1 MIEQMIDYDR
11 PPRNFP
17 VWLGVMIGLV
27 ALAVVAWGASR
38 LSESFGGGSSQVT
51 FVAGQSV
58 ILEIPSGSSAE
69 DIGNILADAGV
80 VDRAT
85 EFESF
90 VKGRGLG
97 SSLQAGTYQL
107 VTGMGSPAA
116 VEILLDGPELKE
128 VYTVKVREG
137 LWVAEI
143 IQTLSEQSPHSVDAY
158 TSALLDG
165 SVTSN
170 LAPSTPT
177 TLPQWEGLL
186 FPANYEFFEDAAPS
200 DVLQKMVT
208 EMELRV
214 EFAEWDRLEELGITP
229 YEALIV
235 ASLIEAEA
243 KLDKDRPVISSV
255 IFNRLE
261 DGMLLQIDAMLV
273 YARGER
279 GVPTNADKQ
288 SSSPYNSYLQV
299 GLPPTPIAS
308 PGDASLL
315 AAGNPDETDFLF
327 YVLVDEDG
335 SHGFSE
341 TLDQHNEKVAK
352 ARADGV
358 F

>member
-1 MIEQMIDYDR
+1 MIQYDR
-11 PPRNFP
+11 RPRNFP
-17 VWLGVMIGLV
+17 VWLGVLIGVV
-27 ALAVVAWGASR
+27 ALAVVAWGAGR
-38 LSESFGGGSSQVT
+38 LAESLGGGGSEVT

-58 ILEIPSGSSAE
+58 IIEIPSGSSAE
-69 DIGNILADAGV
+69 DIGNVLADAGV
-80 VDRAT
+80 VERAT

-97 SSLQAGTYQL
+97 SSLQAGTYEL
-107 VTGMGSPAA
+107 VTGMGSSAA
-116 VEILLDGPELKE
+116 VEILRQGPELKD

-158 TSALLDG
+158 TTALLDG
-165 SVTSN
+165 GVTSN

-177 TLPQWEGLL
+177 TLAQWEGLL
-186 FPANYEFFEDAAPS
+186 FPANYEFFEDAAPA
-200 DVLQKMVT
+200 DVLQKMAT

-214 EFAEWDRLEELGITP
+214 ELAEWERLDELGVTP

-243 KLDKDRPVISSV
+243 KLDKDRAVIGSV
-255 IFNRLE
+255 IYNRLDE
-261 DGMLLQIDAMLV
+261 GMLLQIDAMLV

-288 SSSPYNSYLQV
+288 SSSPYNSYLV
-299 GLPPTPIAS
+299 AGLPPTPIAS
-308 PGDASLL
+308 PGETSLL
-315 AAGNPDETDFLF
+315 AAGDPDDSTYFF
-327 YVLVDEDG
+327 YVLVDPDG